1 MRLLGQVA
9 IVTGAQGGLGLAIA
23 QTFAREGAAVVLADI
38 AEAGVTAAAPGIA
51 ATGARAIG
59 VRADVS
65 DPASVDALVATTL
78 ATFGRLDILA
88 NNAGIGSNTRF
99 LDMPLTEWKR
109 VIDVDLTG
117 AFIVA
122 QACARQM
129 VRAGQGG
136 RIVNTCSLSGQKGGN
151 GRAAYGAAKAGL
163 ELLTRVMAVELSQ
176 HGINVNAV
184 APGPID
190 TAMTQKMH
198 TQATRDAYHALI
210 PMRRYGSPQEI
221 ADAVLFL
228 SGPESRYVQ
237 GHTLNVDGGFLTA
250 GLMFDPDRE

>member
-1 MRLLGQVA
+1 
-9 IVTGAQGGLGLAIA
+9 
-23 QTFAREGAAVVLADI
+23 
-38 AEAGVTAAAPGIA
+38 
-51 ATGARAIG
+51 
-59 VRADVS
+59 
-65 DPASVDALVATTL
+65 
-78 ATFGRLDILA
+78 
-88 NNAGIGSNTRF
+88 
-99 LDMPLTEWKR
+99 
-109 VIDVDLTG
+109 
-117 AFIVA
+117 
-122 QACARQM
+122 
-129 VRAGQGG
+129 
-136 RIVNTCSLSGQKGGN
+136 
-151 GRAAYGAAKAGL
+151 
-163 ELLTRVMAVELSQ
+163 MAVELSQ